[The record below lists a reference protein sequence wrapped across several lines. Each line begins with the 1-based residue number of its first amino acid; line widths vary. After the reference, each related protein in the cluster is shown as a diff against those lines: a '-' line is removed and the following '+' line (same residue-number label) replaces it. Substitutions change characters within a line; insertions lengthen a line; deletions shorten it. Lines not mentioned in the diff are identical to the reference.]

1 MRAVAW
7 VSGHGSNPYGPFF
20 WWSMAVLLA
29 AALATAWALERLGAR
44 TLMFAA
50 SPVLALAG
58 SVNWDLVPVALA
70 TLGFL
75 AYVRRRP
82 VLAGIL
88 WGVGAAAKLYPAL
101 LALPSAAEERRRADQ
116 GGAIR
121 LLLATGATWIAAN
134 IPFAILAFEGWMV
147 FFRFSGERLP
157 DYDSLWWVLCRAAVC
172 VPTRVVNIASLLIAA
187 AVTAWIWRRVTRRAP
202 DVPRWMLTFPLL
214 AMLLV
219 TSKVWSPQYSL
230 WLLPWFAM
238 TRVRTITFVE
248 YQLAEVLEFMVRF
261 LFFETLGGGSGP
273 SYGVLSIIIII
284 RALLLLRCVV
294 EWMRDPMPTDGVRV
308 RLPDALNGLRDPAP
322 V

>member
-1 MRAVAW
+1 
-7 VSGHGSNPYGPFF
+7 
-20 WWSMAVLLA
+20 LLA

-58 SVNWDLVPVALA
+58 SVNWDLVPVAMA

-75 AYVRRRP
+75 AYIRRRH
-82 VLAGIL
+82 VLGGIL
-88 WGVGAAAKLYPAL
+88 WGIGAAAKLYPAL
-101 LALPSAAEERRRADQ
+101 LAFPAAAEERRREDR
-116 GGAIR
+116 GGAVR
-121 LLLATGATWIAAN
+121 LLFATGATWFAAN
-134 IPFAILAFEGWMV
+134 LPFAVLAFEGWLV
-147 FFRFSGERLP
+147 FFRFSGDRLP
-157 DYDSLWWVLCRAAVC
+157 DYDSLWWVLCRAAFC

-187 AVTAWIWRRVTRRAP
+187 AITAWIWRRVSRRAP

-214 AMLLV
+214 AMLLL

-238 TRVRTITFVE
+238 TRVRSMTFVQ
-248 YQLAEVLEFMVRF
+248 YQLAEVGEYMVRF

-273 SYGVLSIIIII
+273 SYGMLSVIIII
-284 RALLLLRCVV
+284 RALLLLRCVA
-294 EWMRDPMPTDGVRV
+294 EWMRDPMPTGGVSA
-308 RLPDALNGLRDPAP
+308 RLSSARNSLRDPAP

>member
-29 AALATAWALERLGAR
+29 AALATTWALERLGGR

-116 GGAIR
+116 GSAIR
-121 LLLATGATWIAAN
+121 LLLATGATWLAAN

-147 FFRFSGERLP
+147 FFRFSGDRLP
-157 DYDSLWWVLCRAAVC
+157 DYDSLWWVLCRAAFC

-187 AVTAWIWRRVTRRAP
+187 AVTAWIWRRVTHRAP

-214 AMLLV
+214 AMLLI

-273 SYGVLSIIIII
+273 SYGVLSIIIIV

-294 EWMRDPMPTDGVRV
+294 EWIRDPMPTDGVSV
-308 RLPDALNGLRDPAP
+308 RLPDARDGLRDPAP